1 MADNCAR
8 RRVVVSRSAQV
19 SSTRSSRRLGRS
31 DIAIRVSFVNGS
43 SSSSSS
49 NSSNNVKEVS

>member
-19 SSTRSSRRLGRS
+19 PLARSSRRSGRS
-31 DIAIRVSFVNGS
+31 DIAILASFVNS
-43 SSSSSS
+43 SSSSSGRITS
-49 NSSNNVKEVS
+49 TTEEKVS